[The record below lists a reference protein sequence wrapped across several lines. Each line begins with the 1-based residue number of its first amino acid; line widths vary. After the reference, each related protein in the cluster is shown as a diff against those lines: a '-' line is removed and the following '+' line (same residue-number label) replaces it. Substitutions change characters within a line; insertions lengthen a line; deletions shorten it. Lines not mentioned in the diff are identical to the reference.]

1 MTDDA
6 TRAEII
12 ISAAVMRA
20 ELALKEAK
28 RALFGDEETEREA
41 REIAHLDIAAR
52 HEPPPAPEA
61 RAKLR
66 RLWAWNKR
74 MRGR

>member
-1 MTDDA
+1 MDEA
-6 TRAEII
+6 RRAEVI

-20 ELALKEAK
+20 ELAIQEAR
-28 RALFGDEETEREA
+28 RALFGDEETERET

-61 RAKLR
+61 RAKLKPR
-66 RLWAWNKR
+66 WAWNKR

>member
-1 MTDDA
+1 MSDDA
-6 TRAEII
+6 SRAEII

-28 RALFGDEETEREA
+28 RALFGDEEAEREE
-41 REIAHLDIAAR
+41 REIARSIVAAR
-52 HEPPPAPEA
+52 WEAEPTQEA